1 MDAWTYANGFE
12 TPAVY
17 CEEVLPRMRRGG
29 ERILAEARERVANAG
44 VAVSVVLVEEVAHPV
59 ADLVV
64 AQANEWRADLIVI
77 GSHGRRG
84 FDRAMMG
91 SDAERIVR
99 CAPVPVLVV
108 RDPSESPASPD
119 GEVPR
124 LVASC

>member
-1 MDAWTYANGFE
+1 
-12 TPAVY
+12 
-17 CEEVLPRMRRGG
+17 
-29 ERILAEARERVANAG
+29 
-44 VAVSVVLVEEVAHPV
+44 V

-99 CAPVPVLVV
+99 CAPGTGP
-108 RDPSESPASPD
+108 RRARSERIASEP
-119 GEVPR
+119 GREVPR
-124 LVASC
+124 LVAPV